1 MTTLKNAFL
10 AFLLFGLTATAISQ
24 DVILKKDNTTVLS
37 KVLEV
42 TSTEIKYKKW
52 SNQDG
57 PTYSINRSEIMS
69 INYQNGDVDRFN
81 DNAAT
86 TPVHQQTVTPQSH
99 IQAST
104 AQTQPKPEK
113 VESPY
118 SRGMHY
124 DNNGMI
130 NPQFSI
136 SVGAAIPMG
145 KFGTT
150 TDKYTSIYD
159 FCVPFQLFAE
169 NLGNANQVGVGAA
182 KKGVNGSIKLHC
194 PLYENG
200 KSIIG
205 MPLKIGILYNGIT
218 DSEKQTFKSILEPTV
233 SETLNEEYG
242 VYGFDFSVTK
252 FPSYYNF
259 SVMIGIDYT
268 CYLNK
273 NIALLAEANLGL
285 NVNHVTSI
293 QMNNRLGGTYLGSYN
308 SAPVYSMK
316 EFNFIY
322 KTKANF
328 TYEIGG
334 GLLLFDHFSI
344 GLFYTGNSPVQLSF
358 DLDGANLSGGGEE
371 ILAQKLQVSTLS
383 IQLGVHF

>member
-1 MTTLKNAFL
+1 MRTIENVLL
-10 AFLLFGLTATAISQ
+10 AIFLLGLTGTALSQ

-57 PTYSINRSEIMS
+57 PTYSISRSEVTS

-81 DNAAT
+81 DNT
-86 TPVHQQTVTPQSH
+86 VDTPVPQQTATPKPRVQ
-99 IQAST
+99 T
-104 AQTQPKPEK
+104 TVVQTQPKPK
-113 VESPY
+113 KSQSPY

-124 DNNGMI
+124 DNNDMVI
-130 NPQFSI
+130 PQFSI
-136 SVGAAIPMG
+136 SVGVAIPMG

-150 TDKYTSIYD
+150 TDIYTSIYD
-159 FCVPFQLFAE
+159 FCVPFQIFAE
-169 NLGNANQVGVGAA
+169 ELGTVNQVGVGAA
-182 KKGVNGSIKLHC
+182 KTGFNGSLKLHC

-205 MPLKIGILYNGIT
+205 LPLKIGILYNGIT
-218 DSEKQTFKSILEPTV
+218 DSEKQTFKSILEPV
-233 SETLNEEYG
+233 ISETLNEEYG

-252 FPSYYNF
+252 FPSFYNF
-259 SVMIGIDYT
+259 SVMTGIDYT
-268 CYLNK
+268 CYFNK
-273 NIALLAEANLGL
+273 NIALLAEANIGL

-293 QMNNRLGGTYLGSYN
+293 QMSNRLGGTYLGTYS
-308 SAPVYSMK
+308 STPVYAMK

-328 TYEIGG
+328 TYEVGG
-334 GLLLFDHFSI
+334 GLILLDRISI
-344 GLFYTGNSPVQLSF
+344 GLFYTGNCPVQLSY
-358 DLDGANLSGGGEE
+358 DIDAANISDGESV
-371 ILAQKLQVSTLS
+371 LAQKLKVSALS

>member
-1 MTTLKNAFL
+1 MRILESTLL
-10 AFLLFGLTATAISQ
+10 AILLLGIAGTAVSQ
-24 DVILKKDNTTVLS
+24 DVILKKDNTTILS

-57 PTYSINRSEIMS
+57 PTYSISRSLVTS
-69 INYQNGDVDRFN
+69 INYQNGDVDKFT

-86 TPVHQQTVTPQSH
+86 NPVPQQTVTYPQ
-99 IQAST
+99 
-104 AQTQPKPEK
+104 AQTSKVQTQSTLEKPE
-113 VESPY
+113 STY
-118 SRGMHY
+118 SRGKHLNY
-124 DNNGMI
+124 NDQI
-130 NPQFSI
+130 VPQFSLSI
-136 SVGAAIPMG
+136 GAAIPME

-150 TDKYTSIYD
+150 TDKYTSFYD

-169 NLGNANQVGVGAA
+169 EMGNVNHVGIGAA
-182 KKGVNGSIKLHC
+182 KTGFVGSLKLHC

-205 MPLKIGILYNGIT
+205 MPLKIGVLYNGIT
-218 DSEKQTFKSILEPTV
+218 DSEKHTFKSILEPAI
-233 SETLNEEYG
+233 SETMNEGYG
-242 VYGFDFSVTK
+242 VYGFDFSVTQ
-252 FPSYYNF
+252 FPKYYNF
-259 SVMIGIDYT
+259 SFMTGIDYT
-268 CYLNK
+268 YYFNK
-273 NIALLAEANLGL
+273 NVALLAEANLGL

-293 QMNNRLGGTYLGSYN
+293 QLTNRLGGTYLGTYN
-308 SAPVYSMK
+308 STPVYAMK

-334 GLLLFDHFSI
+334 GLMLFDRISI
-344 GLFYTGNSPVQLSF
+344 CLFYTGNSPVQLSY
-358 DLDGANLSGGGEE
+358 DIDAANISDGPAS
-371 ILAQKLQVSTLS
+371 LAQKLQVSALS